1 MFRDLPI
8 RLKVVLLIAVSSA
21 VGLSL
26 AALAVVVY
34 ELTTFRPRV
43 LRDATT
49 QAAIVRINTIPALRF
64 VDDNAM
70 VRTMAVRALRL
81 AGYTVLEA
89 ERGEAALACSEGH
102 QGRIDVLLTDV
113 VMPGIKGG
121 ISPKFWWRNGPT
133 YG

>member
-1 MFRDLPI
+1 MFQDLPI

-64 VDDNAM
+64 VEDNAM

-89 ERGEAALACSEGH
+89 EVERRPWPVPRGTRDGSTSC
-102 QGRIDVLLTDV
+102 
-113 VMPGIKGG
+113 
-121 ISPKFWWRNGPT
+121 
-133 YG
+133 